1 MDRARA
7 DAVSPIVGVIVLVAV
22 TVILAAIIAALL
34 FWLPHLCDPFP
45 PSVIRIVGFHDYDD
59 RSGNLLNYDSRILLR
74 NSGTENLPNRQLTAA
89 FYCDGVRVRCNLE
102 SFHGEDTPGGSIH
115 TGYEKIK
122 GEGCRGETWE
132 SGASVLIDFNNG
144 AFRPGQLVRVEI
156 IDIGTG
162 CVISRD
168 SFQRGQVPVR

>member
-7 DAVSPIVGVIVLVAV
+7 DAVSPLVGVVLMVVV
-22 TVILAAIIAALL
+22 TVVLAAIIAALL

-45 PSVIRIVGFHDYDD
+45 PSVIRIAGFHDYDD

-144 AFRPGQLVRVEI
+144 TFLPGQTVRVDI

-168 SFQRGQVPVR
+168 SFQRGQVPVQ